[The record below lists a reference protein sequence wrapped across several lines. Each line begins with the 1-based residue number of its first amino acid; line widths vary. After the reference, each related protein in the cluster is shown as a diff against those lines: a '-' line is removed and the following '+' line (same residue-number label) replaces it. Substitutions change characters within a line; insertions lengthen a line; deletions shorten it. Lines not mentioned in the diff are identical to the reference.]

1 MVKLIFKTNKKTDK
15 HFFTNHYLI
24 YKNVNLTLSE
34 KQRKTSK
41 TSSWM
46 VSKSFRRRKN
56 QKAKKHGCQEWLVK
70 YRKSYSKE
78 IQKLKLADSFIDSNR
93 SLHEV

>member
-1 MVKLIFKTNKKTDK
+1 MVKLIFKTNKKTNK

-46 VSKSFRRRKN
+46 VSNLSEEEKIKK
-56 QKAKKHGCQEWLVK
+56 QKHGCQEWLVK

>member
-15 HFFTNHYLI
+15 HFFTNHYLVN
-24 YKNVNLTLSE
+24 KNVNLTLSE

-46 VSKSFRRRKN
+46 VSKSFRREKIKK
-56 QKAKKHGCQEWLVK
+56 QKHSCQEWLVK
-70 YRKSYSKE
+70 YRKSCSKE
-78 IQKLKLADSFIDSNR
+78 IQKLKLVDSFIDSTR